1 MKKEPKHLYARDL
14 KTGRKFVIKTRNPA
28 FIGEI
33 HEFDNEAAG
42 MAVEP
47 NIKFGGKVEYQGRYY
62 IFRLI
67 RFFDSVPANTQEDA
81 DNVARLMRRAAEWY
95 VYAIVKKEKE

>member
-1 MKKEPKHLYARDL
+1 MKKEPKHLYARDP

-33 HEFDNEAAG
+33 HELDNEAAS
-42 MAVEP
+42 MAMEP
-47 NIKFGGKVEYQGRYY
+47 SIEMGGKVHHQGRYY

-67 RFFDSVPANTQEDA
+67 RFFDEVEIATQEQA
-81 DNVARLMRRAAEWY
+81 DNAARLMRRAAEWY
-95 VYAIVKKEKE
+95 VYAIVKKEEQ